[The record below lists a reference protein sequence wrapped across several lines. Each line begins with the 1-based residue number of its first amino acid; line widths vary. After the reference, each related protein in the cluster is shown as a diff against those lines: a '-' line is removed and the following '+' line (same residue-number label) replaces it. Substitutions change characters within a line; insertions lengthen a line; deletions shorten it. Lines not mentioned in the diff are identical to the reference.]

1 MSPGA
6 AQRTPSVLFISHSR
20 EVGGA
25 ELYLLKLVHHT
36 ASSGRWNV
44 RLVCRRDAAVDRLA
58 EEAAEVAAVTRLD
71 LVRPA
76 DVLALRRLV
85 RASDVV
91 HLNLAF
97 PSGKYQLAAV
107 AVTALA
113 RTPLVVTHHIVLP
126 VSGRWRAF
134 ERRLGQVGVAHIIGS
149 EMQRAGLVDWFGYPP
164 DRLIKIP
171 NGVDTSVFRAPASP
185 PENPHDPWLIT
196 VARLSPQKGY
206 EVLLEAMS
214 EVSRQTP
221 AARLRIVGDGELRDE
236 IVQRVRSLGLEEKVL
251 MDGAMSQRDVADR
264 LAAADVF
271 VLASRYEG
279 SPHALVEAMACGLA
293 CVATDVSG
301 VRDFISDPAL
311 GRVVP
316 VGDAP
321 ALAAAIQELLADPP
335 LRDRVGA
342 RAREAVLDRFT
353 IQRSM
358 TDTEAVLER
367 ASRTRA

>member
-1 MSPGA
+1 M
-6 AQRTPSVLFISHSR
+6 
-20 EVGGA
+20 
-25 ELYLLKLVHHT
+25 
-36 ASSGRWNV
+36 
-44 RLVCRRDAAVDRLA
+44 
-58 EEAAEVAAVTRLD
+58 
-71 LVRPA
+71 
-76 DVLALRRLV
+76 
-85 RASDVV
+85 
-91 HLNLAF
+91 
-97 PSGKYQLAAV
+97 
-107 AVTALA
+107 
-113 RTPLVVTHHIVLP
+113 
-126 VSGRWRAF
+126 
-134 ERRLGQVGVAHIIGS
+134 
-149 EMQRAGLVDWFGYPP
+149 
-164 DRLIKIP
+164 
-171 NGVDTSVFRAPASP
+171 FRAPASP